1 MTAAPPTPRGVAA
14 GGSER
19 RAGAQAELFGGAYAG
34 RRVLVT
40 GDTGFKGSWLC
51 AWLSDLGASVAGY
64 ALAPPTTPSLFGL
77 IDLGGEAAHV
87 AGDVRDLAALSAAVA
102 ACRPEIV
109 FHLAAQPL
117 VRTSYGDPR
126 GTFETNV
133 MGVVNLLEAVRAC
146 RSVRAVVNVTSDKCY
161 ENRETS
167 HAYRE
172 DDALGGYD
180 PYSASKGGSELVTA
194 AYRRSFFGPDSRL
207 CLATARAGN
216 VIGGGDWAADR
227 LVPDCVRALVAGREI
242 FVRRPSAVR
251 PWQHVLES
259 LSGYL
264 WLGARLLGDGHR
276 YDGAWNF
283 GPDAAAVSVAEVV
296 GEFIAAYGSGS
307 WRAAEAV
314 DDQLHEAGLLLL
326 DCAKS
331 RDELGWTGVWD
342 TATAVRRTAAWYRT
356 WATGATDS
364 NVATGPRDA
373 GKLRSVLK
381 ADIDSYVDA
390 ARARGVSWVQTLA
403 SAADGRPR

>member
-1 MTAAPPTPRGVAA
+1 MTTASPAPGGRASGPHERLAAAPVEP
-14 GGSER
+14 
-19 RAGAQAELFGGAYAG
+19 FGGAYAG

-40 GDTGFKGSWLC
+40 GDTGFKGSWLT
-51 AWLSDLGASVAGY
+51 AWLCDLGASVAGY

-77 IDLGGEAAHV
+77 IGLDAEVAHV
-87 AGDVRDLAALSAAVA
+87 TGDVRDLGVLSTAVA
-102 ACRPEIV
+102 AFRPELV

-117 VRTSYGDPR
+117 VRASYGDPR

-133 MGVVNLLEAVRAC
+133 MGVVNLLEAVRGC
-146 RSVRAVVNVTSDKCY
+146 PSVRVVVNVTSDKCY
-161 ENRETS
+161 ENRETR

-172 DDALGGYD
+172 GDALGGYD

-194 AYRRSFFGPDSRL
+194 AYRRSFFGLSSSV

-242 FVRRPSAVR
+242 VVRRPAAVR

-283 GPDAAAVSVAEVV
+283 GPDAAAVPVADVV
-296 GEFIAAYGSGS
+296 KEFIAAYGSGS
-307 WRAAEAV
+307 WRVAEPL
-314 DDQLHEAGLLLL
+314 DEQFHEAGLLLL

-342 TATAVRRTAAWYRT
+342 TSTAVRRTAAWYRA
-356 WATGATDS
+356 WADGAVDS
-364 NVATGPRDA
+364 RTAADA
-373 GKLRSVLK
+373 GRAADLRGALK
-381 ADIDSYVDA
+381 ADIESHVAD
-390 ARARGVSWVQTLA
+390 ARALGAQWTQAPVSVGVG
-403 SAADGRPR
+403 GRL